1 MKVCQ
6 NNSFCAVV
14 LCLKNCLRIKENI
27 SIERNLRLTSVQ
39 LLDYFRAGQELKHV
53 INSIVQMSLKHYVAL
68 YSLTHSMDYTY
79 IDKDWPVLKNNIY
92 SPCSHTLP
100 QI

>member
-1 MKVCQ
+1 
-6 NNSFCAVV
+6 
-14 LCLKNCLRIKENI
+14 
-27 SIERNLRLTSVQ
+27 
-39 LLDYFRAGQELKHV
+39 
-53 INSIVQMSLKHYVAL
+53 MSLKHYVAL

-100 QI
+100 QIWLYFNDQYVNFLLCRFCFKFNPLLNPTVKQK